1 MGFYDIRDA
10 RTDDLIAS
18 NVWIEERTEGASADA
33 MAISATILYFLGFI
47 GMGIMLF
54 NIPTHFIFAGI
65 IALIIYALP
74 VIMVILAAILR
85 PIVDKDE
92 FVCIV
97 EEEDEPFTYHL
108 CRLLTGGGS
117 VVKNLLRNFFAP
129 FAYCLFNLFI
139 ALFWICYPLGTIQE
153 TTLIGIIIPCA
164 YSMYYY
170 PFVLISNARKRKS
183 KALGVAAAAIIIA
196 SLAVFLVNYD
206 TLMEINSVIGL
217 ALFFSMITVLGTFA
231 ILIGNIF
238 LTKKKTKRVIL
249 LVAYTVLVAVVAILA
264 LGVL

>member
-18 NVWIEERTEGASADA
+18 NVWIEERAEGASGDA

-74 VIMVILAAILR
+74 VIMVLLAAILR
-85 PIVDKDE
+85 PIVDKHD
-92 FVCIV
+92 FNLV
-97 EEEDEPFTYHL
+97 EEDDEPFTYHL
-108 CRLLTGGGS
+108 CRLLVGGGS

-183 KALGVAAAAIIIA
+183 KALAVAAAAIIIG

-206 TLMEINSVIGL
+206 TLMEVNSVVGL
-217 ALFFSMITVLGTFA
+217 ALFFSMMTVLGTFA
-231 ILIGNIF
+231 ILIGNLF
-238 LTKKKTKRVIL
+238 LTKKRIKRVIL
-249 LVAYTVLVAVVAILA
+249 LVAYTVLVAIVAIVA
-264 LGVL
+264 LGIL